1 MAWRRLPEPSIPTP
15 SSSAVRAGVAPRPIV
30 RGPALTRAA
39 LVLGGGGA
47 LLFVA
52 LITGIGLGSVAIAP
66 DDVLRVL
73 GHRLLGIGANSG
85 VSDSIETI
93 VVDLR
98 LPRVLGAM
106 VVGAGLA
113 CAGTVFQAVLR
124 NPLADPYII
133 GTAAGASLGA
143 TIGIVLPLLIP
154 GLAIG
159 AGSAWLGLG
168 IVQVLAFAGGLAT
181 VLLVI
186 GIARSGGRMPSVT
199 LLLTGY
205 AVSSLLAA
213 GIALL
218 MFVSGR
224 ALAAIFS
231 WLMGSLAAVGWI
243 DLAIAAPVVLG
254 VFVLVLAR
262 WRTLNLLLLGD
273 AAAAHLGLDVGREKL
288 WLTLLATLV
297 TSAAVAIS
305 GTIGFVGL
313 VVPHL
318 LRLAVGPDHRL
329 LLPASA
335 LLGASLL
342 VTADLGARLAGGIPV
357 GVVTAFVG
365 APFFLWLLRR
375 SRRVSTSVSP

>member
-1 MAWRRLPEPSIPTP
+1 M
-15 SSSAVRAGVAPRPIV
+15 RAGVAPRPLV

-39 LVLGGGGA
+39 VVLGGGSA
-47 LLFVA
+47 LVLAA
-52 LITGIGLGSVAIAP
+52 LVVGIGLGSVSIAP

-73 GHRLLGIGANSG
+73 VHRLFGIGATSG
-85 VSDSIETI
+85 VSESLETI

-113 CAGTVFQAVLR
+113 CAGTVFQAILR
-124 NPLADPYII
+124 NPMADPYII

-143 TIGIVLPLLIP
+143 TVGIVVPLLVP
-154 GLAIG
+154 ALALG

-168 IVQVLAFAGGLAT
+168 LVQVLAFAGGIGT

-186 GIARSGGRMPSVT
+186 AVARSGGRLPSVT

-213 GIALL
+213 GVAML
-218 MFVSGR
+218 MFASGR

-231 WLMGSLAAVGWI
+231 WLMGSLAAVGWV
-243 DLAIAAPVVLG
+243 DLAIAAPTVLG
-254 VFVLVLAR
+254 TFVLLFAR
-262 WRTLNLLLLGD
+262 WRSLNLLLLGD
-273 AAAAHLGLDVGREKL
+273 GPAANLGLDVGREKL
-288 WLTLLATLV
+288 RLTMLATLA

-335 LLGASLL
+335 LLGAALL
-342 VTADLGARLAGGIPV
+342 VVADLGARLAGGIPV
-357 GVVTAFVG
+357 GVVTAFLG

-375 SRRVSTSVSP
+375 SRRVSASLSA

>member
-1 MAWRRLPEPSIPTP
+1 
-15 SSSAVRAGVAPRPIV
+15 
-30 RGPALTRAA
+30 
-39 LVLGGGGA
+39 
-47 LLFVA
+47 
-52 LITGIGLGSVAIAP
+52 
-66 DDVLRVL
+66 
-73 GHRLLGIGANSG
+73 
-85 VSDSIETI
+85 
-93 VVDLR
+93 
-98 LPRVLGAM
+98 M

-113 CAGTVFQAVLR
+113 CAGTVFQAILR
-124 NPLADPYII
+124 NPMADPYII

-143 TIGIVLPLLIP
+143 TIGIVVPLLVP
-154 GLAIG
+154 ALAIG

-168 IVQVLAFAGGLAT
+168 VVQLLAFAGGIGT

-186 GIARSGGRMPSVT
+186 AVARSGGRLPSVT

-213 GIALL
+213 GVAML
-218 MFVSGR
+218 MFASGR

-231 WLMGSLAAVGWI
+231 WLMGSLAAVGWV
-243 DLAIAAPVVLG
+243 DLAIAAPVVLAA
-254 VFVLVLAR
+254 FVLLFAR

-273 AAAAHLGLDVGREKL
+273 GPAAHLGLDVGREKL
-288 WLTLLATLV
+288 RLTMLATLA

-342 VTADLGARLAGGIPV
+342 VLADLGARLAGGIPV
-357 GVVTAFVG
+357 GVVTAFLG

-375 SRRVSTSVSP
+375 SRRVSASMSA

>member
-1 MAWRRLPEPSIPTP
+1 M
-15 SSSAVRAGVAPRPIV
+15 RAGVAPRPIV

-39 LVLGGGGA
+39 LVLGGGGTMLLAA
-47 LLFVA
+47 LVV
-52 LITGIGLGSVAIAP
+52 GIGFGSVAIAP
-66 DDVLRVL
+66 DAVLRVL
-73 GHRLLGIGANSG
+73 GHRLLGLGATSG
-85 VSDSIETI
+85 VSDAIETI
-93 VVDLR
+93 VIELR

-113 CAGTVFQAVLR
+113 SAGTVFQAVLR
-124 NPLADPYII
+124 NPMADPYII

-143 TIGIVLPLLIP
+143 TIGIVLPLLMP
-154 GLAIG
+154 ALAIG

-168 IVQVLAFAGGLAT
+168 IVQLLAFAGGIGT

-186 GIARSGGRMPSVT
+186 TIARSGGRLPSVT

-213 GIALL
+213 GVALL
-218 MFVSGR
+218 MFASGR

-231 WLMGSLAAVGWI
+231 WLMGSLAAVGWL
-243 DLAIAAPVVLG
+243 DLAIAAPVVLA
-254 VFVLVLAR
+254 VFMILFAR
-262 WRTLNLLLLGD
+262 WRSLNLLLLGD
-273 AAAAHLGLDVGREKL
+273 GAAAHLGLDVGREKL
-288 WLTLLATLV
+288 RLTMLATLA
-297 TSAAVAIS
+297 TSAVVAIS

-318 LRLAVGPDHRL
+318 LRLVAGPDHRL

-335 LLGASLL
+335 LFGAALL
-342 VTADLGARLAGGIPV
+342 VLADLGARLAGGIPV

-375 SRRVSTSVSP
+375 SRRVGAPMPA

>member
-1 MAWRRLPEPSIPTP
+1 M
-15 SSSAVRAGVAPRPIV
+15 RAGVAPRPLV

-39 LVLGGGGA
+39 LVLGGGGTLLLAA
-47 LLFVA
+47 LVV
-52 LITGIGLGSVAIAP
+52 GIALGSVPIAP
-66 DDVLRVL
+66 EDVLRVL
-73 GHRLLGIGANSG
+73 GHRILGIGATSG
-85 VSDSIETI
+85 VSDSVEAI
-93 VVDLR
+93 VIDLR
-98 LPRVLGAM
+98 LPRVLGAT

-113 CAGTVFQAVLR
+113 CAGTVFQSILR
-124 NPLADPYII
+124 NPMADPYII

-143 TIGIVLPLLIP
+143 TVGIVVPLLVP
-154 GLAIG
+154 ALALG

-168 IVQVLAFAGGLAT
+168 VVQLLAFAGGVGT

-186 GIARSGGRMPSVT
+186 AVARSGGRLPSVT

-213 GIALL
+213 GVAML
-218 MFVSGR
+218 MFASGR

-231 WLMGSLAAVGWI
+231 WLMGSLAAVGWL
-243 DLAIAAPVVLG
+243 DLAIAAPLVLA
-254 VFVLVLAR
+254 VFVLLFAR
-262 WRTLNLLLLGD
+262 WRSLNLLLLGD
-273 AAAAHLGLDVGREKL
+273 GPAAHLGLDVSREKL
-288 WLTLLATLV
+288 RLTLLATLA

-335 LLGASLL
+335 LLGAALL
-342 VTADLGARLAGGIPV
+342 VMADLGARLAGGIPV
-357 GVVTAFVG
+357 GVVTAFLG

-375 SRRVSTSVSP
+375 SRRVSAAMSA

>member
-1 MAWRRLPEPSIPTP
+1 M
-15 SSSAVRAGVAPRPIV
+15 RAGVAPRPLV

-39 LVLGGGGA
+39 VVLGGGGV
-47 LLFVA
+47 LLLLTLVV
-52 LITGIGLGSVAIAP
+52 GVGLGSVAVAP
-66 DDVLRVL
+66 DEVLRVL
-73 GHRLLGIGANSG
+73 GHRLLGLGAASG
-85 VSDSIETI
+85 VDASVETI
-93 VVDLR
+93 VMDLR

-113 CAGTVFQAVLR
+113 SAGTVFQAILR
-124 NPLADPYII
+124 NPMADPYII

-143 TIGIVLPLLIP
+143 TLAIALPLVAP
-154 GLAIG
+154 ALAIG
-159 AGSAWLGLG
+159 AASSWLGIG
-168 IVQVLAFAGGLAT
+168 VVQLFAFVGGLGT

-186 GIARSGGRMPSVT
+186 GVARQGGRLPSVT

-213 GIALL
+213 GVSLL
-218 MFVSGR
+218 MFASGR

-231 WLMGSLAAVGWI
+231 WLMGSLAGVGWA
-243 DLAIAAPVVLG
+243 DLAIAAPVIAAA
-254 VFVLVLAR
+254 FVLLFAR
-262 WRTLNLLLLGD
+262 WRSLNLLLLGD
-273 AAAAHLGLDVGREKL
+273 EPAAHLGLDVGRAKL
-288 WLTLLATLV
+288 RLTLLATLV

-313 VVPHL
+313 VVPHV

-335 LLGASLL
+335 VLGAALL
-342 VTADLGARLAGGIPV
+342 VLADLGARLAGGIPV
-357 GVVTAFVG
+357 GVVTALVG

-375 SRRVSTSVSP
+375 SRRVARPLAA

>member
-1 MAWRRLPEPSIPTP
+1 M
-15 SSSAVRAGVAPRPIV
+15 RAGVAPRPLAPG
-30 RGPALTRAA
+30 RTLTRAA
-39 LVLGGGGA
+39 LVLSGGGT
-47 LLFVA
+47 LLLVA
-52 LITGIGLGSVAIAP
+52 LIAGIGLGSVPIAP
-66 DDVLRVL
+66 DDVLEVL
-73 GHRLLGIGANSG
+73 AHRLLGIGATSG
-85 VSDSIETI
+85 VSDSLETI
-93 VVDLR
+93 VIDLR

-113 CAGTVFQAVLR
+113 CAGTVFQAILR
-124 NPLADPYII
+124 NPMADPYII

-143 TIGIVLPLLIP
+143 TAGIVLPLLVP
-154 GLAIG
+154 AIVVG

-168 IVQVLAFAGGLAT
+168 LVQLLAFIGGVGT

-186 GIARSGGRMPSVT
+186 AIARGGGRLPSVT

-213 GIALL
+213 GVALL
-218 MFVSGR
+218 MFASGR

-231 WLMGSLAAVGWI
+231 WMMGSLASVGWA
-243 DLAIAAPVVLG
+243 DLAIATPVVLSA
-254 VFVLVLAR
+254 FLLLFAR
-262 WRTLNLLLLGD
+262 WRSLNLLLLGD
-273 AAAAHLGLDVGREKL
+273 GPAANLGLDVGREKL
-288 WLTLLATLV
+288 RLTVIATLA

-318 LRLAVGPDHRL
+318 LRLAIGPDHRL

-335 LLGASLL
+335 VVGAALL
-342 VTADLGARLAGGIPV
+342 VMADLGARMAGGIPV

-375 SRRVSTSVSP
+375 SRHGSAPIAT